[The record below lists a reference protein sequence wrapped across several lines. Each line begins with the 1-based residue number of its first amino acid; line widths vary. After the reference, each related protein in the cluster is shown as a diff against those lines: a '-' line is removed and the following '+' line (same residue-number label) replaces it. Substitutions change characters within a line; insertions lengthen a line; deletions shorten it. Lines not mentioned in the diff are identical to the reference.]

1 MGWCA
6 EAEPGGEGDEAEGVK
21 MRIHGKVDAN
31 HTEIVRAL
39 RDMGAFVQSLA
50 DVGKGC
56 PDLLVSFRGAWFVF
70 ELKSPGGKLTDDERD
85 WHNAARASVFV
96 VYNAEQA
103 GARLEKETGRI

>member
-1 MGWCA
+1 
-6 EAEPGGEGDEAEGVK
+6 
-21 MRIHGKVDAN
+21 MRRHGRTDAN
-31 HTEIVRAL
+31 QTEIVAAL
-39 RDMGAFVQSLA
+39 RGIGAHVQSLA

-96 VYNAEQA
+96 VFNAEQA
-103 GARLEKETGRI
+103 GAILEKETGRI